1 MVIIMNKSFWQQNS
15 KTPHFPNLN
24 QDLNVDILIIGGGLS
39 GAMVSYYLKE
49 STYKIAVIEKNQF
62 GSHSSG
68 HSTAKIT
75 CLHGLILQQIAQSYN
90 YEQAYLY
97 YLSNKEAMQDIEHII
112 SKEQIDCDFQKNTA
126 YIYTDDKQK
135 LKILKKEKSLLKS
148 FGEKIIEKN
157 DHLMTFGLENQAI
170 FDPIRYL
177 YRIIEICQSYHI
189 DFYENAQATAVHRYR
204 DHYLVKVNDHCITCK
219 YVVHAT
225 RYPFIKKGAYFLKL
239 FQTRSYVEHKSTIQ
253 GPNSYLSIDYSC
265 SYRPV
270 NNSQSLIINNH
281 SSQWFAQD
289 SIALRGIPYIGQYKK
304 NEYIIY
310 GFQKWGMT
318 LSHVAG
324 KLIRDLILHDHNPY
338 QQLYY
343 CHYFSISN
351 SRKYL
356 PAMIRN
362 SLQGYILQRY
372 MTRELKDLSTND
384 GTIIKI
390 KHHLYAV
397 YKDSHQ
403 KLHVFSPYCPHLKC
417 IIHFNRKSHTWDCPC
432 HQSVFNAY
440 GQLIEGPSLY
450 SLKKIVNDKYH

>member
-1 MVIIMNKSFWQQNS
+1 M
-15 KTPHFPNLN
+15 
-24 QDLNVDILIIGGGLS
+24 
-39 GAMVSYYLKE
+39 
-49 STYKIAVIEKNQF
+49 
-62 GSHSSG
+62 
-68 HSTAKIT
+68 
-75 CLHGLILQQIAQSYN
+75 
-90 YEQAYLY
+90 
-97 YLSNKEAMQDIEHII
+97 
-112 SKEQIDCDFQKNTA
+112 
-126 YIYTDDKQK
+126 
-135 LKILKKEKSLLKS
+135 
-148 FGEKIIEKN
+148 
-157 DHLMTFGLENQAI
+157 
-170 FDPIRYL
+170 
-177 YRIIEICQSYHI
+177 
-189 DFYENAQATAVHRYR
+189 
-204 DHYLVKVNDHCITCK
+204 
-219 YVVHAT
+219 VHAT

-239 FQTRSYVEHKSTIQ
+239 FQTRSYVDHKSTIQ

-289 SIALRGIPYIGQYKK
+289 SIALRGIPYIGHYKK

-372 MTRELKDLSTND
+372 MTRGLKDLSTND

-403 KLHVFSPYCPHLKC
+403 KLYVFSPYCPHLKC

-450 SLKKIVNDKYH
+450 SLKKIGAVTK